1 MLRRINPSPGIEGK
15 AFAIAK
21 AGHEALL
28 VVGSVL
34 NRDCGENVE
43 TRAAQGWIGTRPA
56 AQIKNRRIDPNDVWS
71 PWEFQLVGKRIG
83 IGGLVLNALATRAR
97 ILLGS
102 AADGSPPPRHLIRR
116 V

>member
-56 AQIKNRRIDPNDVWS
+56 AQITNRRIDPNDGVVS
-71 PWEFQLVGKRIG
+71 LG
-83 IGGLVLNALATRAR
+83 IPAR
-97 ILLGS
+97 REKNWDWRFGIECAGES
-102 AADGSPPPRHLIRR
+102 ST
-116 V
+116 